1 MIKPGVSI
9 AGLRPE
15 IVSGLAELREVCRD
29 FKAPF
34 VITSGT
40 DGKHGTGSL
49 HYVGLAVD
57 LRRTDDPLRF
67 GLAEQMLAAF
77 KQALGAEF
85 DAVLEK
91 DHFHIEFQP
100 K

>member
-15 IVSGLAELREVCRD
+15 IVFALAELREVCRE

-34 VITSGT
+34 VVTSGT
-40 DGKHGTGSL
+40 DCKHGTGSL
-49 HYVGLAVD
+49 HYVGLAAD
-57 LRRTDDPLRF
+57 LRRTDDPLRP
-67 GLAEQMLAAF
+67 GLAEQMRAAF
-77 KQALGAEF
+77 ERALGAEF
-85 DAVLEK
+85 DVVLEK
-91 DHFHIEFQP
+91 DHFHCEFQP